1 MAKLDLKSLPPYARI
16 IIAVLPAIVLAALII
31 ILMIRPKQKEIKTL
45 DAQIDKQNNEIAVDE
60 AKAAQLP
67 SLIIENKKLEIKWEE
82 LKQRLPEESEVSGL
96 LKQVSDLSLSAGLD
110 MRSWRPRSKRTYPG
124 GVVYEIP
131 VSVMVRGTYH
141 DFGGFL
147 SSLTRLDRI
156 VNVGNIKMGGAKT
169 HGESSDLS
177 ISFTASTFSAIPEK
191 PGRKGKGGRKS

>member
-16 IIAVLPAIVLAALII
+16 IIAVLPAIVLSAAII

-45 DAQIDKQNNEIAVDE
+45 DAQLDKQNNEIAIDE
-60 AKAAQLP
+60 AKVAQLA
-67 SLIIENKKLEIKWEE
+67 SLMIENKRLEIRWEE

-96 LKQVSDLSLSAGLD
+96 LKQVSDRSLSAGLD
-110 MRSWRPRSKRTYPG
+110 MRSWKPGAKRVYPG

-131 VSVMVRGTYH
+131 VSVTVQGTYH

-156 VNVGNIKMGGAKT
+156 VTVNNIKMGGAHT
-169 HGESSDLS
+169 EGESSTLT

-191 PGRKGKGGRKS
+191 PGPTKKGGKKS